1 LEDPN
6 EHEVYDYGLFL
17 INEILRNDY
26 NTSLNNIGSMPQF
39 VIDWALHHPNALIT
53 K

>member
-6 EHEVYDYGLFL
+6 EHEVYDYKLFF
-17 INEILRNDY
+17 INENLRNDY
-26 NTSLNNIGSMPQF
+26 NTSLNNIGGMPQS
-39 VIDWALHHPNALIT
+39 VIDWALNHPNPLIA